1 MMMNERELVRLE
13 GVRKEYGN
21 RSGYI
26 RTGDTQA
33 GNFLALRDIDLAI
46 SRGEYLG
53 IIGKSGSGKTTLL
66 NMITGIDRPS
76 SGAIWFDGERIDGF
90 GESDLARFRG
100 RRVGVVFQFFQL
112 MPTLSVLENVM
123 LPMDFLGAIP
133 ARDRMERSKA
143 LLERIGIADQM
154 HKLPQS
160 LSGGQQQRAAIAR
173 ALANDPVLLVADEP
187 TGNLDTATACAI
199 WDLFAGLVDEGK
211 TLVIVSHDPDLTSR
225 VSRSVT
231 IRDGIVEGGDHA

>member
-1 MMMNERELVRLE
+1 METNEACLVKLE
-13 GVRKEYGN
+13 GVTKEYGN
-21 RSGYI
+21 G
-26 RTGDTQA
+26 A
-33 GNFLALRDIDLAI
+33 GSFRALKGIDLAI
-46 SRGEYLG
+46 SRGDYLG

-76 SGAIWFDGERIDGF
+76 SGAIWFGGERIDGY

-133 ARDRMERSKA
+133 ARERRERAES
-143 LLERIGIADQM
+143 LLARIGIADQM
-154 HKLPQS
+154 NKPPQS

-173 ALANDPVLLVADEP
+173 ALANDPDLLVADEP
-187 TGNLDTATACAI
+187 TGNLDSATAGAI
-199 WDLFAGLVDEGK
+199 WELFSGLVAEGK
-211 TLVIVSHDPDLTSR
+211 TLAIVSHDPDLTSK
-225 VSRSVT
+225 VSRSIT
-231 IRDGIVEGGDHA
+231 ISDGFVAGGDHA

>member
-1 MMMNERELVRLE
+1 MHDSELVKLE
-13 GVRKEYGN
+13 GVRKEYGS
-21 RSGYI
+21 RAGGI
-26 RTGDTQA
+26 RGE
-33 GNFLALRDIDLAI
+33 NFLALKGVDLAI
-46 SRGEYLG
+46 SAGEYLG

-76 SGAIWFDGERIDGF
+76 SGTVWFGGERIDGL

-100 RRVGVVFQFFQL
+100 RRVGIVFQFFQL

-133 ARDRMERSKA
+133 ARDRMERAKT

-173 ALANDPVLLVADEP
+173 ALANDPALLVADEP
-187 TGNLDTATACAI
+187 TGNLDTATAGAI
-199 WDLFAGLVDEGK
+199 WELFAGLVEEGK
-211 TLVIVSHDPDLTSR
+211 TLVVVSHDPDLSSR
-225 VSRSVT
+225 VARSIV
-231 IRDGIVEGGDHA
+231 IRDGFVEGGGHA